1 MSLFKGKKKPK
12 LNLIDMGQYDRNYSD
27 LFGGMPGEMD
37 DVESFYTPE
46 MQQAQ
51 LAAMEEMI
59 REQGAQTQAGI
70 SGQAITSGW
79 GVGNTSREAG
89 RRAKADSDM
98 LGSII
103 SSHVQNAQNIEQ
115 MRQQQAQDYAA
126 RKFDAGEMDKNF
138 KQQRELAELGYTEQ
152 LTNYKDQMSE
162 EAKEANR
169 KALAGIINTGGQA
182 IGSMY
187 GGRGGGP
194 SYSGAMS
201 DSSSPLYLG
210 GPQSGNY
217 GNMLRQ
223 NTQAAIPRYNNMTGG
238 RMQPDWTS
246 HNMFMP

>member
-37 DVESFYTPE
+37 DIESFYTPE

-126 RKFDAGEMDKNF
+126 RKFDASEMDKNF
-138 KQQRELAELGYTEQ
+138 KQQQELAALGYTEQ
-152 LTNYKDQMSE
+152 LNQQGSQIRSAERDARWDM
-162 EAKEANR
+162 
-169 KALAGIINTGGQA
+169 IGGA
-182 IGSMY
+182 IGGIGSVAGDYFGSKMSPKIPTVY
-187 GGRGGGP
+187 GKGNTLTDPNREIAIANAYKRQGAGQSYMP
-194 SYSGAMS
+194 SEQ
-201 DSSSPLYLG
+201 L
-210 GPQSGNY
+210 
-217 GNMLRQ
+217 
-223 NTQAAIPRYNNMTGG
+223 
-238 RMQPDWTS
+238 
-246 HNMFMP
+246 F